1 MLRGCLDNA
10 IRCILVFLILQ
21 IRSDDSNTAIN
32 LLTRVAGI
40 GPAKAHSLVD
50 SGITTI
56 LELRDPSNQ
65 VVYRY
70 SLDVPFKYSNDNTLS
85 NSLFSVIFYISI
97 F

>member
-1 MLRGCLDNA
+1 MTA
-10 IRCILVFLILQ
+10 IYQPFATFFLILQ

-56 LELRDPSNQ
+56 LELRDPANQ
-65 VVYRY
+65 VIYRY
-70 SLDVPFKYSNDNTLS
+70 SLDVPLDYKAILP
-85 NSLFSVIFYISI
+85 L
-97 F
+97 